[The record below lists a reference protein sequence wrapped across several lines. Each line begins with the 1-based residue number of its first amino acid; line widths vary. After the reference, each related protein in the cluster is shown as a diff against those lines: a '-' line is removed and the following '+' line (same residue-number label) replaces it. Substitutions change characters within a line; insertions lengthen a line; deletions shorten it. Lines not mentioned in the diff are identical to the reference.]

1 MLTSIELLRKLK
13 RQHDKRTV
21 SVLVGAGFSKNAIKD
36 YPGWDELLRDLVLD
50 VYGQQIKERYRH
62 YKSGI
67 GPYFY
72 TEEAFTEK
80 EIANII
86 HDVGYLNLVSKY
98 IDEKGYREAIDVYIE
113 DHMPY
118 VVEDGG
124 VFSVINMP
132 SILFNASNLDVH
144 KEMLLCKW
152 KHIYTTNYDNLLG
165 LTNDHY
171 CMDYKK
177 IIVDYRLAEL
187 SEHRGIIKV
196 HGNLVGDSLS
206 IDYEFDNDKSR
217 SYVISAEDYA
227 TYAEKHQAFSYQM
240 KTGLLTGVFCLIG
253 FSGNDSN
260 ILGWLEWMKDVL
272 DRDMTDQNK
281 ETTKVFMLTIGQQK
295 IEKSRQLFYQNHHIG
310 IIDIQDADVIKEIGL
325 DPNVPNTI
333 GSISQC
339 CLDI

>member
-113 DHMPY
+113 D
-118 VVEDGG
+118 
-124 VFSVINMP
+124 
-132 SILFNASNLDVH
+132 LLD
-144 KEMLLCKW
+144 
-152 KHIYTTNYDNLLG
+152 
-165 LTNDHY
+165 
-171 CMDYKK
+171 
-177 IIVDYRLAEL
+177 EL
-187 SEHRGIIKV
+187 K
-196 HGNLVGDSLS
+196 
-206 IDYEFDNDKSR
+206 
-217 SYVISAEDYA
+217 
-227 TYAEKHQAFSYQM
+227 
-240 KTGLLTGVFCLIG
+240 
-253 FSGNDSN
+253 
-260 ILGWLEWMKDVL
+260 
-272 DRDMTDQNK
+272 
-281 ETTKVFMLTIGQQK
+281 
-295 IEKSRQLFYQNHHIG
+295 
-310 IIDIQDADVIKEIGL
+310 
-325 DPNVPNTI
+325 
-333 GSISQC
+333 
-339 CLDI
+339 